1 MSSKSDRNEI
11 AEPQATST
19 LVETLEAPAD
29 NPASGEKIDM
39 RAMRAEKFSGYEGLK
54 LVDLPKPVLTDGRV
68 LLRVT
73 AAGVTP
79 LDHTILSGHFPLAKA
94 PLVLGNEGA
103 GVVEEGGGAD
113 FPAGSRVMF
122 TGPYGVFEEGAYSE
136 WLAVRKENLCL
147 IPANV
152 DDVSAAGIPVAYL
165 TAQVALTLAGF
176 RAGNTV
182 LAPAIGGSVGNAVT
196 QLARA
201 LGAKHAM
208 SSTTNHTKAE
218 QAKALGFHEVI
229 DTSRE
234 RLVDGVGRITGGYG
248 ADIVIDGIGGE
259 VLSEA
264 LRTLAPG
271 GSLTTL
277 GYSAGRKTAIDVTD
291 LIWKQASITSFIL
304 FAQPQAAWAD
314 AWKTIVAL
322 LQSGAIKPIVAR
334 TFPLAEAADA
344 LRYLVEGR
352 PFGRVVLTI

>member
-1 MSSKSDRNEI
+1 
-11 AEPQATST
+11 
-19 LVETLEAPAD
+19 
-29 NPASGEKIDM
+29 M
-39 RAMRAEKFSGYEGLK
+39 RAMRAEQFSDYEGLK
-54 LVDLPKPVLTDGRV
+54 LVDLPTPAVSDGKV
-68 LLRVT
+68 LLRMT

-79 LDHTILSGHFPLAKA
+79 LDHTILSGRFPLAKA

-103 GVVEEGGGAD
+103 GVVEEGGGTD
-113 FPAGSRVMF
+113 FPVGSRVMF
-122 TGPYGVFEEGAYSE
+122 TGTYGVFEDGAYSE
-136 WLAVRKENLCL
+136 WLAVQKESLCL
-147 IPANV
+147 VPEGV

-165 TAQVALTLAGF
+165 TAQMALTLAGF
-176 RAGNTV
+176 QAGKTV

-208 SSTTNHTKAE
+208 SSTTNHAKAE

-229 DTSRE
+229 DTSVE
-234 RLVDGVGRITGGYG
+234 KLGDGVRRITGGYG
-248 ADIVIDGIGGE
+248 ADIVIDGVGGE

-264 LRTLAPG
+264 LGALALG

-277 GYSAGRKTAIDVTD
+277 GYSGGRKATIDVTD
-291 LIWKQASITSFIL
+291 LIWKQASIKSFVL

-314 AWKTIVAL
+314 AWNTIVRL
-322 LQSGAIKPIVAR
+322 LRSGAVKPIVAK

-352 PFGRVVLTI
+352 PFGRVILTI